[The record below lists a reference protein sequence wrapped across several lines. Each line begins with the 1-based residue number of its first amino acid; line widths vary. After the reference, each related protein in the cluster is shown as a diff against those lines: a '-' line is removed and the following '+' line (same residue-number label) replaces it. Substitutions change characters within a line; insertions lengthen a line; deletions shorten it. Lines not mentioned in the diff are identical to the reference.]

1 MLSNHVDWSGIR
13 GLFRGN
19 SVNDLTRGVKHSKR
33 MSRVSAGD
41 DDSPG
46 LEEVLVALHDA
57 DCRAIIREL
66 SDPMTAEEISEAAD
80 IPLSTTYRKLDR
92 LTEASLLEEGV
103 EVRKDGQ
110 HVSRYILVF
119 DEVNIT
125 LSDDRELEVEV
136 SGEKQTPEQRLATLW
151 SEVRKET

>member
-1 MLSNHVDWSGIR
+1 
-13 GLFRGN
+13 
-19 SVNDLTRGVKHSKR
+19 
-33 MSRVSAGD
+33 MSRVPAGD
-41 DDSPG
+41 EDDPE
-46 LEEVLVALHDA
+46 LETILAALHDE
-57 DCRAIIREL
+57 DCRRILTEL
-66 SDPMTAEEISEAAD
+66 SEPMTAEEISDAAD

-92 LTEASLLEEGV
+92 LTEASLLDEGV

-125 LSDDRELEVEV
+125 LSDDRELEVDLSREPQ
-136 SGEKQTPEQRLATLW
+136 SPEQRLATLW